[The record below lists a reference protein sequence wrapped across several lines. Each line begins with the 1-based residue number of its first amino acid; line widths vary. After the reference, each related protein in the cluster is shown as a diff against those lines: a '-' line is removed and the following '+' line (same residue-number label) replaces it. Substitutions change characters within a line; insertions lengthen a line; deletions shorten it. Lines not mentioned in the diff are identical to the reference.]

1 MINKSQKINPQDSSR
16 NEGHKSLFSKRRIT
30 RERKSVCMW
39 RVRDLVVKRDT
50 SVGTNA
56 LFASTESPEILGRPR
71 NDVVVKLH
79 HYSPF
84 QLFPYAYVKIAS
96 WPPHLSLY
104 NFLPQGPSLYTD
116 SEMEKDKQWKTLVP
130 LFICN
135 ASLFK
140 RLPSLLRLLFLPL
153 ICAAYDVRCFFSDAP
168 ESYCISILAP
178 PVHVFVLSEFG
189 SCILLG
195 PRGFGNQ

>member
-1 MINKSQKINPQDSSR
+1 MTSKRNDVSQLPESNQESSISTDTEKTIMPQKSMINKSQKINPQDSSR

-104 NFLPQGPSLYTD
+104 NFLPQGLLSTQIRKWRRKTN
-116 SEMEKDKQWKTLVP
+116 SEKPQSRF
-130 LFICN
+130 LFTTPHYSN
-135 ASLFK
+135 ASLLSSAF
-140 RLPSLLRLLFLPL
+140 
-153 ICAAYDVRCFFSDAP
+153 YFF
-168 ESYCISILAP
+168 
-178 PVHVFVLSEFG
+178 
-189 SCILLG
+189 
-195 PRGFGNQ
+195 R

>member
-1 MINKSQKINPQDSSR
+1 MVGEGPCSEEGHQCWDQCPFRQYREPWNSRPSSERCRCKAPPLLSLPALPLCLCQDSI
-16 NEGHKSLFSKRRIT
+16 L
-30 RERKSVCMW
+30 
-39 RVRDLVVKRDT
+39 
-50 SVGTNA
+50 
-56 LFASTESPEILGRPR
+56 ASPS
-71 NDVVVKLH
+71 
-79 HYSPF
+79 
-84 QLFPYAYVKIAS
+84 
-96 WPPHLSLY
+96 LSLQ
-104 NFLPQGPSLYTD
+104 LSPSRASLYTD
-116 SEMEKDKQWKTLVP
+116 SEMEEKDKQWKTLVP

-195 PRGFGNQ
+195 PRGFGNL